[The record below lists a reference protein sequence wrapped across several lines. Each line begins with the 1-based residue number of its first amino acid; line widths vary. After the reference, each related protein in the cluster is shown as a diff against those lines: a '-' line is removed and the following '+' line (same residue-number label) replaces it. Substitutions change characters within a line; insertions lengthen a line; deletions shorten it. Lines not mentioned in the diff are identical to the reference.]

1 MSCRSILRSAAVI
14 AVAGACA
21 VLFANLPST
30 HAQQLQVLGASPPAQ
45 DSAPEMTVSKRL
57 ILHDITTRGLA
68 VDPDSR
74 PVLDYAVQLLRQYP
88 ATRVY
93 LSGQGSP
100 ATAQRQAQAV
110 AQYLQRRGIAA
121 NRLIVQDA
129 GAAQTVAYYGSSKGV
144 IVLNLTTPCGSCS
157 SDRSS

>member
-21 VLFANLPST
+21 VLFATIPST
-30 HAQQLQVLGASPPAQ
+30 HAQQLQVLGASPSAQ

-57 ILHDITTRGLA
+57 ILHNITTRGLA

-74 PVLDYAVQLLRQYP
+74 PVLDYAAQLLRQYP

-93 LSGQGSP
+93 VSGQGDH
-100 ATAQRQAQAV
+100 AAVQRQARAV
-110 AQYLQRRGIAA
+110 AQYLEQRGIPAD
-121 NRLIVQDA
+121 RLIVQDTIA
-129 GAAQTVAYYGSSKGV
+129 PQPVVSHSSSNTGV
-144 IVLNLTTPCGSCS
+144 IVLNLTTPGCVNCS
-157 SDRSS
+157 S